1 MLIDQSAR
9 ALGGS
14 LMANPRYGELG
25 ASLYVPATHKSLE
38 QILALGC
45 HHARSII
52 FCTEDS
58 VSPDALGWAV
68 CRLTKTLE
76 EAPKDVPFLRFV
88 RPRNPFVL
96 RQLLESTE
104 AVSRID
110 GLVIP
115 KFDET
120 AMPAWREVLDRH
132 PALAIMPILETPSLF
147 REATTIATL
156 DALNDL
162 SNPIVALR
170 IGANDLLGSIGL
182 KRQPGQTIYDT
193 ALRGTI
199 ERLITIFRPAGFE
212 LAAPVCDLI
221 NEPDTLSREVT
232 QDIAWGFFA
241 KTCVHPSQLGL
252 VEEHFSQ
259 AIDRQQKQAHV
270 LLNSHEA
277 VFTDNGQML
286 ETTCHCHWAKRMTSF
301 RANPG

>member
-1 MLIDQSAR
+1 
-9 ALGGS
+9 
-14 LMANPRYGELG
+14 MANPRYGELG

-38 QILALGC
+38 QVLALGC
-45 HHARSII
+45 HYARSII
-52 FCTEDS
+52 LCTEDS
-58 VSPDALGWAV
+58 VSSDALAWAV
-68 CRLTKTLE
+68 RRLTKALE
-76 EAPKDVPFLRFV
+76 AAPKDVPFLRFV

-120 AMPAWREVLDRH
+120 AMLAWREVLDRH
-132 PALAIMPILETPSLF
+132 PALAIMPTLETPSVF

-162 SNPIVALR
+162 ANPIIALR
-170 IGANDLLGSIGL
+170 IGANDLLGAIGL

-193 ALRGTI
+193 PLRSTI
-199 ERLITIFRPAGFE
+199 ERLITMFRPAGFE

-221 NEPDTLSREVT
+221 KEPDTLSREVA

-241 KTCVHPSQLGL
+241 KTCVHPAQLGL
-252 VEEHFSQ
+252 IEEHFLQ
-259 AIDRQQKQAHV
+259 AINRQQKQAHV
-270 LLNSHEA
+270 LLNSNQA
-277 VFTDNGQML
+277 VFKDNGQML
-286 ETTCHCHWAKRMTSF
+286 ETTCHTHWAKRIISLQ
-301 RANPG
+301 ANSG